1 MSSLL
6 IDEGYGTLDPETIDK
21 IPVLFAVL
29 SEYYKNI
36 ITVSHLDSIKDMCQ
50 HQIKLKK
57 VNGYT
62 EILN

>member
-1 MSSLL
+1 
-6 IDEGYGTLDPETIDK
+6 
-21 IPVLFAVL
+21 LFAVL